1 MPLRCRWIAFSS
13 FLSLSLLLSL
23 PAAGAVFT
31 VTKTSDGH
39 DGACDA
45 DCSLREAVQ
54 AANLVPGSTVIVP
67 AGHYRLSLPP
77 PARTLNNP
85 GDGSGGNLLV
95 DAPMTITGA
104 GRAATIIDAR
114 PSGEAEGVDR
124 VLAVY
129 ANGDLSLSGV
139 TLTGGALLE
148 EIGGFGVDQGAGI
161 QVLGGKLRISDAAVV
176 ENFTKAAG
184 GGLVI
189 ANNGATP
196 AVVEIARTT
205 IAENLSLGAG
215 GGIFAVNSTVTI
227 TDSTI
232 RGNRSVRGGGGGV
245 MNMNTGTRQI
255 TPMALLRVLRS
266 TIADNVSGDPEIDPL
281 AGGVGGGIYNSSG
294 RLEVEN
300 STITGNEAVGFFLE
314 GLGFVPDT
322 GRGGGVAS
330 WAQLGDEV
338 EDTAVIV
345 SSTIAWNAAP
355 SGSQLHEQTQNDSR
369 MELANTLVAGDGSS
383 PNCRGQGG
391 QVGFLSRGGNV
402 SSDASPCQ
410 LVQASDRAG
419 VAPGLAAALADNGG
433 PTATLALLGGS
444 PALGLGEPAWCPQRD
459 QRGALRRVPCDAGA
473 VEAVAVPEAGAATA
487 GLAAAAALGALRRR
501 ARRPVRAPAA

>member
-1 MPLRCRWIAFSS
+1 VLLRCRWTAF
-13 FLSLSLLLSL
+13 SLSLLFAL

-31 VTKTSDGH
+31 VTKTSDGN

-54 AANLVPGSTVIVP
+54 AANLAPGSTVIVP

-77 PARTLNNP
+77 PARIVSNP

-95 DAPMTITGA
+95 NAPMTITGA

-114 PSGEAEGVDR
+114 PPGAPQGVDR

-129 ANGDLSLSGV
+129 VNGDLSLSGV
-139 TLTGGALLE
+139 TLTGGALLA
-148 EIGGFGVDQGAGI
+148 EIGGFGVDQGAGV
-161 QVLGGKLRISDAAVV
+161 QVLGGKLRISDSAVV
-176 ENFTKAAG
+176 ENFTRAAG

-189 ANNGATP
+189 ANNGAVP
-196 AVVEIARTT
+196 AVVTITRAEIAD
-205 IAENLSLGAG
+205 NVSLGGG
-215 GGIFAVNSTVTI
+215 GGIFAINSTVTI
-227 TDSTI
+227 ADSTI

-281 AGGVGGGIYNSSG
+281 AGGSGGGIYNSSG

-300 STITGNEAVGFFLE
+300 STVTGNQATGVFLE
-314 GLGFVPDT
+314 GIGFLPDT

-330 WAQLGDEV
+330 WAQLGDEL
-338 EDTAVIV
+338 EDTAILVN
-345 SSTIAWNAAP
+345 STIAWNTAP
-355 SGSQLHEQTQNDSR
+355 SGSQLHVQTQNGNLF
-369 MELANTLVAGDGSS
+369 ELANTIVAGDGSS

-391 QVGFLSRGGNV
+391 QSGFLSHGGNV
-402 SSDASPCQ
+402 STDASACQ
-410 LVQASDRAG
+410 LAQASDRVG

-433 PTATLALLGGS
+433 PTETLALLGGS
-444 PALGLGEPAWCPQRD
+444 PALGLGVPASCPQRD
-459 QRGALRRVPCDAGA
+459 QRGALRRAPCDSGA
-473 VEAVAVPEAGAATA
+473 VEAVPVPEACAAAA
-487 GLAAAAALGALRRR
+487 GLAALGALAALRRSAR
-501 ARRPVRAPAA
+501 A

>member
-1 MPLRCRWIAFSS
+1 MLLRCPWIASS
-13 FLSLSLLLSL
+13 LSLSLFLSL

-31 VTKTSDGH
+31 VTKTSDGN
-39 DGACDA
+39 DGLCDA

-54 AANLVPGSTVIVP
+54 AANLVPGSTVLVP
-67 AGHYRLSLPP
+67 AGHYRLTRPP
-77 PARTLNNP
+77 PDRTLNNP

-95 DAPMTITGA
+95 NAPMTITGA
-104 GRAATIIDAR
+104 GRDRTIIDAR
-114 PSGEAEGVDR
+114 PPGAPQGVDR

-129 ANGDLSLSGV
+129 VNGDLSLSGV
-139 TLTGGALLE
+139 TLTGGTLLAE
-148 EIGGFGVDQGAGI
+148 SGGFGIDQGAGI
-161 QVLGGKLRISDAAVV
+161 QVLGGRLRIADSAVV

-189 ANNGATP
+189 ANNGPTP

-205 IAENLSLGAG
+205 IADNRSLGAG
-215 GGIFAVNSTVTI
+215 GGIFAINGTVTI

-245 MNMNTGTRQI
+245 MNMNTGSRQI

-281 AGGVGGGIYNSSG
+281 AGGSGGGIYNSSG

-300 STITGNEAVGFFLE
+300 STITGNEATGFFLE

-330 WAQLGDEV
+330 WAQLGDEA

-345 SSTIAWNAAP
+345 NSTIAWNAAP
-355 SGSQLHEQTQNDSR
+355 SGSQLHVQTQNGNLF
-369 MELANTLVAGDGSS
+369 ELANTLVAGDGSF

-391 QVGFLSRGGNV
+391 QAGFLSLGGNV

-410 LVQASDRAG
+410 LAQAGDRAA

-433 PTATLALLGGS
+433 PTETLALQGGS
-444 PALGLGEPAWCPQRD
+444 PALGLGVPASCPQRD
-459 QRGALRRVPCDAGA
+459 QRGALRRVPCDSGA
-473 VEAVAVPEAGAATA
+473 VEAVPVPEAGAAAA
-487 GLAAAAALGALRRR
+487 GLAALGALAALRRRR
-501 ARRPVRAPAA
+501 ARA